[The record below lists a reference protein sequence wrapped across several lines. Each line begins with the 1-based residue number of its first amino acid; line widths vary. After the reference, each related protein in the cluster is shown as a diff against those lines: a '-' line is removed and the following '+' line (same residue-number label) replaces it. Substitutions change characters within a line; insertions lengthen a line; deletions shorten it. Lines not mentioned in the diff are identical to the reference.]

1 MMNTT
6 PLQMKQVLRV
16 LKNDAKSKVAKLR
29 VNSYS
34 DLQFCYDTLNE
45 VSRSFALVI
54 QDLPVDLKDAI
65 CVFYLILRALDTIE
79 DDMSLDQEEKLRILK
94 DFHLKCGD
102 ESFYLNNVGDKE
114 AYVKLL
120 QSYPRVNR
128 VYNGLST
135 DYQQIIRNVTYEMS
149 RGMQFFIEKDVD
161 TKKDYDL
168 YCHYVAGL
176 VGQGLSDI
184 FLASSLESND
194 LLRNKKVSNSMGL
207 FLQKTNITRDFYE
220 DIEEGRIFWPK
231 EIWSVYTEDLKA
243 LKINSPKSIACLNKM
258 VENAFDHLGDCI
270 RYLEALE
277 NDKVFRF
284 CAIPQLMAIGTLSL
298 IYNQHNALLENVK
311 MDKQETMKIFS
322 SVNNMQDFLENAL
335 VFLNRIKL
343 QESDVAFAVQVNALK
358 KELHKKLA

>member
-1 MMNTT
+1 
-6 PLQMKQVLRV
+6 MKQVLRV

-45 VSRSFALVI
+45 VSRSFAMVI

-79 DDMSLDQEEKLRILK
+79 DDMSLEREEKLGILK

-102 ESFYLNNVGDKE
+102 ETFFLENVGDKE

-120 QSYPRVNR
+120 QSYPRVSR

-135 DYQQIIRNVTYEMS
+135 DYQQIIRNISFEMS
-149 RGMQFFIEKDVD
+149 RGMQFFIEKEVD

-194 LLRNKKVSNSMGL
+194 LLRDKKISNSMGL

-220 DIEEGRIFWPK
+220 DIEEGRIFWPR
-231 EIWSVYTEDLKA
+231 EIWSIYTEDLKT
-243 LKINSPKSIACLNKM
+243 LKIKSPKSVACLNKM
-258 VENAFDHLGDCI
+258 VENAFDHVSDCI
-270 RYLEALE
+270 SYLEALE

-298 IYNQHNALLENVK
+298 IYNEHQALVENIK
-311 MDKQETMKIFS
+311 MDKQETMRIFS
-322 SVNNMQDFLENAL
+322 SVNNMKDFVENAL
-335 VFLNRIKL
+335 IFLNRIHLK
-343 QESDVAFAVQVNALK
+343 ESDVAFSVQIRSLK
-358 KELHKKLA
+358 LELQKKLA